1 MRCWRSSEIACP
13 SHRRSIHSE
22 TSQLRYML
30 GSRPQVTHVHA
41 PFFHFFCVTYD
52 SVFRTTILQNF
63 IFPQWKLD
71 GCRIEERTRKNSF
84 ANGILKRRMPL
95 VTVSLFILVS
105 ETITESRISAT
116 KFLTRLETR
125 LDSLRHGLVPVNCYF
140 YRERWLLFHR
150 ANHQKLAQFII
161 RIPWWGR
168 LLFARP
174 PLGQKSA
181 ETLHT
186 FPSLRFPN
194 FFSRP
199 LLIAHLLHGSGT
211 FRLSWRKVDPRNRIE
226 NGTKNARARGGNRTS
241 NWNSDSFRIYIFVLV
256 TFYLMKRERLLLK
269 PGKNTWR
276 MRKTNRIR
284 DSGSRF

>member
-52 SVFRTTILQNF
+52 SVFHTTILQNF

-161 RIPWWGR
+161 RIAWWGR

-199 LLIAHLLHGSGT
+199 LLIAPLLH
-211 FRLSWRKVDPRNRIE
+211 E
-226 NGTKNARARGGNRTS
+226 
-241 NWNSDSFRIYIFVLV
+241 
-256 TFYLMKRERLLLK
+256 
-269 PGKNTWR
+269 
-276 MRKTNRIR
+276 RIR
-284 DSGSRF
+284 TKTELFDFRDEKLIQEIG

>member
-1 MRCWRSSEIACP
+1 MSPSSKGTDETVNDALLEKLRNCVSKPQEVDTFRNIAAKIHARVTSTGNPRSCP
-13 SHRRSIHSE
+13 ILSLL
-22 TSQLRYML
+22 LRYI
-30 GSRPQVTHVHA
+30 
-41 PFFHFFCVTYD
+41 

-161 RIPWWGR
+161 RIAWWGR

-199 LLIAHLLHGSGT
+199 LLIAPLLNGSGRKRNFST
-211 FRLSWRKVDPRNRIE
+211 FVTKSWSK
-226 NGTKNARARGGNRTS
+226 K
-241 NWNSDSFRIYIFVLV
+241 
-256 TFYLMKRERLLLK
+256 
-269 PGKNTWR
+269 
-276 MRKTNRIR
+276 
-284 DSGSRF
+284 

>member
-1 MRCWRSSEIACP
+1 MPHSFTSFALYMTRFFT
-13 SHRRSIHSE
+13 RRFFRIS
-22 TSQLRYML
+22 
-30 GSRPQVTHVHA
+30 
-41 PFFHFFCVTYD
+41 FFHNESLTD
-52 SVFRTTILQNF
+52 AES
-63 IFPQWKLD
+63 KS
-71 GCRIEERTRKNSF
+71 GHSF

-161 RIPWWGR
+161 RIAWWGR

-199 LLIAHLLHGSGT
+199 LLIAPLLH
-211 FRLSWRKVDPRNRIE
+211 E
-226 NGTKNARARGGNRTS
+226 
-241 NWNSDSFRIYIFVLV
+241 
-256 TFYLMKRERLLLK
+256 
-269 PGKNTWR
+269 
-276 MRKTNRIR
+276 RIR
-284 DSGSRF
+284 TKTELFDFRDEKLIQEIG